1 VGKKYQL
8 MGEKKNLVAAWKKVP
23 LMMVSV
29 ETCSELC

>member
-1 VGKKYQL
+1 MGKKYQL